1 MIVLSASVTLWKPK
15 LKSIVN
21 FFQAVLVALGNCS
34 YQCHNKD
41 DIKLFDRKNKSKV
54 TCWPSPN
61 CNDGQEGSVEPGSSH
76 PHGTKIHCIDCL
88 EDFFSNNET
97 NKRCHRC
104 TSCDNKKEVSPCKGF
119 RDRQCSHSC
128 ISKKFYFN
136 ATDKLCYPC
145 TECCGASDGDIELQC
160 VLNFM
165 KVGTVIGGNGE
176 KHCKASFNSS
186 QGCSN
191 VVSLNK
197 NVSSL
202 ACGNSSVTSN
212 SSFEARQCSCDD
224 SKLHEHGM
232 FDDLHIAL
240 ICVLGVILVIAF
252 FVGCRCY
259 VSRRRS
265 SRSGYVTSPCVPT
278 CTGTVEC
285 KCAIAFYAY
294 TV

>member
-1 MIVLSASVTLWKPK
+1 M
-15 LKSIVN
+15 
-21 FFQAVLVALGNCS
+21 ALGNCS
-34 YQCHNKD
+34 YQCRNKD
-41 DIKLFDRKNKSKV
+41 DIKLFDRKNKSKID
-54 TCWPSPN
+54 CWPSPN

-104 TSCDNKKEVSPCKGF
+104 TSCGNKKEVSPCKGF

-128 ISKKFYFN
+128 ISNKFYFN
-136 ATDKLCYPC
+136 ATDQQCYPC
-145 TECCGASDGDIELQC
+145 TECCRASDEDIELQC
-160 VLNFM
+160 VFV

-191 VVSLNK
+191 EVSLIK
-197 NVSSL
+197 NVSSP

-212 SSFEARQCSCDD
+212 SSLEARQCSCGD
-224 SKLHEHGM
+224 SKLHVHGN
-232 FDDLHIAL
+232 FDGLHIAL
-240 ICVLGVILVIAF
+240 ICVLGVILVITF
-252 FVGCRCY
+252 SVGCRWY
-259 VSRRRS
+259 VSRRQS
-265 SRSGYVTSPCVPT
+265 SRSGYVTPPCVPT
-278 CTGTVEC
+278 CAGTVEC
-285 KCAIAFYAY
+285 RCAIAFYAY